1 MVEHPTPQTR
11 FEIGSY
17 DCPRT
22 KEQVVLE
29 LSTPLASLGWP
40 LTVEHCPD
48 CGQEHVLQYQD
59 VRHAPALGY
68 E

>member
-1 MVEHPTPQTR
+1 MEHPSAQTR
-11 FEIGSY
+11 FEIGTY

-22 KEQVVLE
+22 KSPVTLE
-29 LSTPLASLGWP
+29 LSLPLASLEWP
-40 LTVEHCPD
+40 VTVECCPD
-48 CGQEHVLQYQD
+48 CGHEHVLQYQD